1 MIGYYGDVIG
11 YCGDVIGYYGDV
23 LHYSLTKDYERRPS
37 FKNLLVSK
45 VAAVLLV
52 ELVVDLLYIMD
63 Q

>member
-1 MIGYYGDVIG
+1 MVG

-23 LHYSLTKDYERRPS
+23 LHYSLTKDHERRPS

-52 ELVVDLLYIMD
+52 ELVVDLYIMD